1 MGQPQQMGGGG
12 GPMMGQP
19 QKGQAQGAASLAPK
33 LAKYALPTGPVTDNG
48 IPGIKATIDAVC
60 AEISTSIKS
69 AGKKVDDEAI
79 KSGVLGFQD
88 WLKKQ
93 KCVEKVTS
101 PYDVDSAD
109 KYAAQIF
116 ATFPGT
122 LPFHFEFKVDGNGT
136 KPYRLLLFI
145 TKADL
150 FSLASLVENKTING
164 VPVPKDWPENPWSY
178 WNNRI

>member
-1 MGQPQQMGGGG
+1 MGQPGGGG

-19 QKGQAQGAASLAPK
+19 QKGKAQGAAALAPK
-33 LAKYALPTGPVTDNG
+33 LAKYAMPSGPVTDNDM
-48 IPGIKATIDAVC
+48 PAIKATLAAVC
-60 AEISTSIKS
+60 AEISTSTKS
-69 AGKKVDDEAI
+69 AGQKVDDEAI

-93 KCVEKVTS
+93 KCVDKVTS
-101 PYDVDSAD
+101 PYDVNSAD
-109 KYAAQIF
+109 KYAAEIF
-116 ATFPGT
+116 ATYPGM
-122 LPFHFEFKVDGNGT
+122 LPFHFEFKMAGNVT

-145 TKADL
+145 TKVDG

-178 WNNRI
+178 WNNRL